1 MEGVYYAYE
10 SGPMSSA
17 RWRARTGHSE
27 QMAFMCAAAAL
38 ESGGRT
44 ILRRVF
50 LATPLE
56 LDDASTMVVVSA
68 TMVAVGSRGGRFGR
82 KARRKSAAT
91 GVCESELFVP

>member
-17 RWRARTGHSE
+17 RWSARTGHSE

-38 ESGGRT
+38 EARAEQN
-44 ILRRVF
+44 LRVPF

-56 LDDASTMVVVSA
+56 LDDAA

-82 KARRKSAAT
+82 KAARKSAAT